1 MGWSGSTT
9 CRGRS
14 GPGGPA
20 NLLKLVDADYAIG
33 KDARISSCPPMA
45 SMILR
50 SVLMYISERRSTLE
64 MAT

>member
-1 MGWSGSTT
+1 
-9 CRGRS
+9 
-14 GPGGPA
+14 
-20 NLLKLVDADYAIG
+20 
-33 KDARISSCPPMA
+33 MA